1 MEKPTRNR
9 LIFAALA
16 AAVLFVGALAWNE
29 SRYPLRYLDAGRV
42 HTARVEAV
50 RGRRAREL
58 SAEETAELCRLLSS
72 ARHMD
77 SFEGARA
84 VRVELGTV
92 DYGQVNVYDFGGGG
106 ANLLINAGRPEQ
118 EIFSVRS
125 SALGEFLERL
135 AGELAAGDEKE
146 EEPPAAGG

>member
-16 AAVLFVGALAWNE
+16 AAILFVGALAWHE
-29 SRYPLRYLDAGRV
+29 SRFPLRYLDAGRV

-50 RGRRAREL
+50 RGRRSREL
-58 SAEETAELCRLLSS
+58 TAEETAELCRLLGS
-72 ARHMD
+72 ARRMD

-106 ANLLINAGRPEQ
+106 ANLLVNAGWPEQ
-118 EIFSVRS
+118 QSFSVRS
-125 SALGEFLERL
+125 SALGDFLERL
-135 AGELAAGDEKE
+135 AEELSAEKE
-146 EEPPAAGG
+146 EEPSASGG